1 MTGRP
6 IAVVRSTADLRA
18 IFRQRVRDL
27 NISFE
32 TVDSIA
38 GLPTRDTG
46 KLLGPNPSKNFGA
59 ISFDALLGA
68 LGLKLVAVEDAE
80 ALERIRPRLVPL
92 QRIDRSAASRQENH
106 RPHDPRVPQGNRAP
120 GWAQERPGQGC
131 RGITQKGAERA
142 QQSQGLEALARR
154 RRQSM

>member
-1 MTGRP
+1 MTERL
-6 IAVVRSTADLRA
+6 AAEVRSTADLRA

-38 GLPTRDTG
+38 GLPTRYTS

-80 ALERIRPRLVPL
+80 ALERIRPR
-92 QRIDRSAASRQENH
+92 IDRHDDFSRARQ
-106 RPHDPRVPQGNRAP
+106 DAP
-120 GWAQERPGQGC
+120 
-131 RGITQKGAERA
+131 
-142 QQSQGLEALARR
+142 
-154 RRQSM
+154 